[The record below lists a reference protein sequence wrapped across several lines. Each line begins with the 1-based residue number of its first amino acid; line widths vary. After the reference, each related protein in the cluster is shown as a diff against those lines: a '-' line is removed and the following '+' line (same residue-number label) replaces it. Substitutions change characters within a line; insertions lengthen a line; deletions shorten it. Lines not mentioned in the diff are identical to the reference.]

1 MCHSRTGNGQ
11 DDSEEAGSDE
21 ADEDQEGTTPK
32 KPKQAK
38 GSQQAGMGGSPGS
51 DSTSTPEKEKQEKQQ
66 DKWFDESKTR
76 KAERTWDH
84 QMQALKRDL
93 VKLNEDMTSVLL
105 DFRSKPSQAAEFASE
120 MILVQ
125 KRQEWVNAVL
135 DEDDS
140 ILSEKINSMSQMPG
154 EDVSTDSR
162 DVGALS
168 RAGPCAGYEALITF
182 SALAGKGVGFRT
194 CTSQDDI
201 KQKLEAALPGKKVI
215 TTLMSACRTAVNELN
230 AARKKAQVAKEKQK
244 EKELKEAADKKK
256 AASAAVQGGVA
267 GAETWAGVL
276 VFRA

>member
-11 DDSEEAGSDE
+11 DDSEEADSDE
-21 ADEDQEGTTPK
+21 AGEDQEGTTPK
-32 KPKQAK
+32 KPK
-38 GSQQAGMGGSPGS
+38 QAGMGGSPGS
-51 DSTSTPEKEKQEKQQ
+51 DSTSTPTKEKEKQEKQQ

-93 VKLNEDMTSVLL
+93 EKLNEDMTSVLL

-135 DEDDS
+135 AEDDS

-215 TTLMSACRTAVNELN
+215 TTLMSACRTAVNELI
-230 AARKKAQVAKEKQK
+230 AARKKAQAAKEKQK

-267 GAETWAGVL
+267 GAETWAEL
-276 VFRA
+276 